1 MQNVAEEELQ
11 SVSVLMGKVA
21 DPIGAVPAT
30 LGEEAVNTNA
40 SGRVSQVVQNRSN
53 RSLEKEREVSGM
65 HVSMGVP
72 SDAPLVDLAKAVE
85 VVRDNRGRCILCILA
100 LLVGKSA

>member
-1 MQNVAEEELQ
+1 
-11 SVSVLMGKVA
+11 
-21 DPIGAVPAT
+21 
-30 LGEEAVNTNA
+30 
-40 SGRVSQVVQNRSN
+40 
-53 RSLEKEREVSGM
+53 
-65 HVSMGVP
+65 MGVP